1 MPKLI
6 GEGIP
11 KKEFGA
17 IQRDTSIDITMI
29 SDAPKTSVSDD
40 GQLFLQAGELG
51 RQLKVALLGVCQA
64 SNTK

>member
-11 KKEFGA
+11 KKEFGT
-17 IQRDTSIDITMI
+17 IQRDTCIDITMI
-29 SDAPKTSVSDD
+29 PDTSKTSVSDD

-51 RQLKVALLGVCQA
+51 
-64 SNTK
+64 